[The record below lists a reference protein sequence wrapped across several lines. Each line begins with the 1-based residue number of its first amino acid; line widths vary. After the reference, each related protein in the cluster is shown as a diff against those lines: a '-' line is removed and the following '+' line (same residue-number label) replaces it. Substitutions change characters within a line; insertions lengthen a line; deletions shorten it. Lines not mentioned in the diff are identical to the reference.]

1 MGRFYRHESN
11 GNDNESPKDFGMEAF
26 SVAEAAENLG
36 LTQARVR
43 QLLQEDAMPGAYKF
57 SERVWVI
64 PRKSLQKFMDKRYE
78 ESNGTTKD

>member
-11 GNDNESPKDFGMEAF
+11 GDDSARSFGLEAF
-26 SVAEAAENLG
+26 SVSEAAENLQ

-43 QLLQEDAMPGAYKF
+43 QLLQENAMPGAYKF

-64 PRKSLQKFMDKRYE
+64 PRESLEKFMNKRYE